1 MSQLLNQSL
10 QPLTEP
16 VDLSGLAIPHRNPF
30 LCSITINAELL
41 SETIAHVSNI
51 QYVALIDRA
60 AELAAEAVGYGRNR
74 LLEED
79 RMWFV
84 GRHEID
90 YRQEATVGQTL
101 FIATWVRDI
110 RRVKSW
116 RETLMFLPNP
126 DPGARPSK
134 PNIVICQ
141 AATLWV
147 LVNLSSRKPI
157 SMDQEMIAQFEPV
170 ETDTRRPLRER
181 E

>member
-1 MSQLLNQSL
+1 MALSPPNRSGYQSMSQLLTQAL

-16 VDLSGLAIPHRNPF
+16 VDLSGLAIPHPNPF
-30 LCSITINAELL
+30 LCSITINTELL

-60 AELAAEAVGYGRNR
+60 AELAADAVGYSRNR

-126 DPGARPSK
+126 DPSARSSKPGSRATRTRSRCSPPNNAPSGTGCARP
-134 PNIVICQ
+134 
-141 AATLWV
+141 
-147 LVNLSSRKPI
+147 
-157 SMDQEMIAQFEPV
+157 
-170 ETDTRRPLRER
+170 
-181 E
+181 